1 MVIKI
6 LMSMEQEIWR
16 DVPGYEGKFRVSNQ
30 ERFINLNYKAAN
42 EPRIYGMDNM
52 IKPQKSN
59 PYYKVS
65 VGRRHIAFHQLVAMA
80 FPDIC
85 GEYFEGCEVHHI
97 NGDKHDNR
105 PENLKVV
112 SVQEHRSLH
121 PKSDEEKDLMKKRNA
136 GSNNPFYG
144 KHHTMEQREKWRISR
159 KGRDSWNKGKK
170 MSEEYRKKNSEAHK
184 GLQAGEKNGMYGR
197 HRTERE
203 KDAVRQASSK
213 PVLQYTISGDLIK
226 RWPSAQDAINATGI
240 QHLRR
245 CAQGVSK
252 SAGGFIWVYEE
263 RINHSSLQSQEPSD
277 TLPVHQSTDTF

>member
-1 MVIKI
+1 MLLTFLEVLLSAYGHYLDLPALLAGIIVFILIMLKYPLHILYFIANFMVIKI
-6 LMSMEQEIWR
+6 LISMEKEIWR
-16 DVPGYEGKFRVSNQ
+16 DVPGYDGKFRVSNQ

-42 EPRIYGMDNM
+42 EPRIYGMGDM

-121 PKSDEEKDLMKKRNA
+121 PKSDEEKVLMKKRNA

-159 KGRDSWNKGKK
+159 NKK
-170 MSEEYRKKNSEAHK
+170 
-184 GLQAGEKNGMYGR
+184 
-197 HRTERE
+197 
-203 KDAVRQASSK
+203 
-213 PVLQYTISGDLIK
+213 I
-226 RWPSAQDAINATGI
+226 
-240 QHLRR
+240 
-245 CAQGVSK
+245 
-252 SAGGFIWVYEE
+252 
-263 RINHSSLQSQEPSD
+263 
-277 TLPVHQSTDTF
+277 